1 MKRLLCSLKNFFSDI
16 FIIFPKKDSV
26 DFSKDIIF
34 FRKFRHQNP
43 SLILEE
49 KLFRV
54 PVVCF
59 VCR

>member
-34 FRKFRHQNP
+34 FENSDIRIP
-43 SLILEE
+43 L
-49 KLFRV
+49 
-54 PVVCF
+54 
-59 VCR
+59 